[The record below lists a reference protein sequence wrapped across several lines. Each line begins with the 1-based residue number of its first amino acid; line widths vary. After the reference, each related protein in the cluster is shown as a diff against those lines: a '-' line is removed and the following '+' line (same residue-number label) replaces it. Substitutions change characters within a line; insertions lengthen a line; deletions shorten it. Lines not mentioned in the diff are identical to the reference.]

1 MAKVGGKSS
10 IALPT
15 VFQVGGNT
23 ATEKAIGDI
32 AVLQIK
38 RILEADSEYIDA
50 TEMMMLT
57 AQQVTMA
64 EGWEQGQYVFP
75 ERMVWGTDYDM
86 DSGMEQQSVAVRRAT
101 VMMDQMLTFKYDV
114 PTFDVVRFMESPVE
128 VRTTTIGEWMRTIT
142 RNWYSNMNAIYLQG
156 VVDSCIATGQ
166 FVKLP
171 IPKDNDSAQ
180 ETFYKINDIS
190 INLVQKVNA
199 LMFGTKKDDLMV
211 HVAMPSFAQFTKAYT
226 KILDQ
231 IGADTLATGQL
242 WKKMIVGVDVFE
254 SWYLGRQ
261 FNKGKDTG
269 INKDMDF
276 NLNYSSSVGAWGF
289 IGHKEDCAMPQGW
302 RSIQQVINQ
311 NTGNVRYM
319 GRGLYSLPTFMR
331 QLHWLFVSGDVSN
344 TDITNA
350 QKNRGV
356 TYELAPWIDL
366 QSPTLPNINTVI
378 TTSNLGTFTFT
389 GASPTQQELEAQVK
403 IKNSKYN
410 NGDATFANITATGAK
425 ANGTTGKFTGS
436 IDLTYTKG

>member
-86 DSGMEQQSVAVRRAT
+86 NSGMEQQSVAVRRAT

-114 PTFDVVRFMESPVE
+114 PTFDVVRFMESPV
-128 VRTTTIGEWMRTIT
+128 
-142 RNWYSNMNAIYLQG
+142 
-156 VVDSCIATGQ
+156 
-166 FVKLP
+166 
-171 IPKDNDSAQ
+171 
-180 ETFYKINDIS
+180 
-190 INLVQKVNA
+190 

-302 RSIQQVINQ
+302 KSIQQVINQ
-311 NTGNVRYM
+311 NTGNVRYL

-356 TYELAPWIDL
+356 SYELAPWIDL

>member
-171 IPKDNDSAQ
+171 IPTDTDTAQ
-180 ETFYKINDIS
+180 DTFYKINDIS
-190 INLVQKVNA
+190 INLVQKVSA

-211 HVAMPSFAQFTKAYT
+211 HVSMPAFAQFSKAYI
-226 KILDQ
+226 KILEQ
-231 IGADTLATGQL
+231 IAADTLATGQL
-242 WKKMIVGVDVFE
+242 WKKMILGVDVFE
-254 SWYLGRQ
+254 SWYLGRE
-261 FNKGKDTG
+261 FKKGKDTG
-269 INKDMDF
+269 INKDLDF
-276 NLNYSSSVGAWGF
+276 TLNYNKTVGAWGF
-289 IGHKEDCAMPQGW
+289 TGHTQDCAMPQGW

-331 QLHWLFVSGDVSN
+331 GLHTLYVTGDPSN
-344 TDITNA
+344 DDITKA
-350 QKNRGV
+350 QANRGI
-356 TYELAPWIDL
+356 TFELAPWMEL
-366 QSPTLPNINTVI
+366 TPPAKKQSEI
-378 TTSNLGTFTFT
+378 
-389 GASPTQQELEAQVK
+389 
-403 IKNSKYN
+403 
-410 NGDATFANITATGAK
+410 
-425 ANGTTGKFTGS
+425 
-436 IDLTYTKG
+436 

>member
-86 DSGMEQQSVAVRRAT
+86 NSGMEQQSVAVRRAT

-199 LMFGTKKDDLMV
+199 LMFGTKK
-211 HVAMPSFAQFTKAYT
+211 
-226 KILDQ
+226 
-231 IGADTLATGQL
+231 
-242 WKKMIVGVDVFE
+242 
-254 SWYLGRQ
+254 
-261 FNKGKDTG
+261 
-269 INKDMDF
+269 
-276 NLNYSSSVGAWGF
+276 
-289 IGHKEDCAMPQGW
+289 
-302 RSIQQVINQ
+302 
-311 NTGNVRYM
+311 
-319 GRGLYSLPTFMR
+319 
-331 QLHWLFVSGDVSN
+331 
-344 TDITNA
+344 
-350 QKNRGV
+350 
-356 TYELAPWIDL
+356 
-366 QSPTLPNINTVI
+366 
-378 TTSNLGTFTFT
+378 
-389 GASPTQQELEAQVK
+389 
-403 IKNSKYN
+403 
-410 NGDATFANITATGAK
+410 
-425 ANGTTGKFTGS
+425 
-436 IDLTYTKG
+436 